1 MKHLHSKKAI
11 LSAMIIS
18 ALSFHTA
25 WAADP
30 APVNL
35 DLGKTVRMALDNNS
49 SIKISAAELDA
60 AKAEKDQALGARWG
74 SIDFSHYSGRTER
87 YQIAGSNASY
97 GTKNP
102 GNSHTNTVSITVPIF
117 TGGRLEGAI
126 KQAREN
132 LKYYQYGMDSSYQT
146 TRYNAEK
153 GYYDVLQAANTV
165 NLDKETVDRLAEHL
179 KNTQAQFAVGV
190 VAKADV
196 LRSEVELVDAQQTLT
211 QAENAYNINVATL
224 NNIIGLPTATPLNLS
239 QGLEYKPNSY
249 ALDNCVTYAM
259 ANRPE
264 IHQAEASVNMAKAA
278 QQQANAGNLPQVN
291 LEASN
296 EWSDTHFAGRKR
308 DNWALGVTLTQ
319 NIWDY
324 GVTAAKVREAKANV
338 VKAQESYRQIA
349 DEVRLAVRSSYLSM
363 REAEKRIKTTE
374 VAVAQAE
381 EDYRIAQL
389 RYSAGVG
396 TNTDVMDASVA
407 LTTAKNNYI
416 QALYDYNTNTA
427 LLEQN
432 MGVPVENN

>member
-153 GYYDVLQAANTV
+153 ATMMCCRLPIRSIWIRKPWTGWQNT
-165 NLDKETVDRLAEHL
+165 
-179 KNTQAQFAVGV
+179 
-190 VAKADV
+190 
-196 LRSEVELVDAQQTLT
+196 
-211 QAENAYNINVATL
+211 
-224 NNIIGLPTATPLNLS
+224 
-239 QGLEYKPNSY
+239 
-249 ALDNCVTYAM
+249 
-259 ANRPE
+259 
-264 IHQAEASVNMAKAA
+264 
-278 QQQANAGNLPQVN
+278 
-291 LEASN
+291 
-296 EWSDTHFAGRKR
+296 
-308 DNWALGVTLTQ
+308 
-319 NIWDY
+319 
-324 GVTAAKVREAKANV
+324 
-338 VKAQESYRQIA
+338 
-349 DEVRLAVRSSYLSM
+349 
-363 REAEKRIKTTE
+363 
-374 VAVAQAE
+374 
-381 EDYRIAQL
+381 
-389 RYSAGVG
+389 
-396 TNTDVMDASVA
+396 
-407 LTTAKNNYI
+407 
-416 QALYDYNTNTA
+416 
-427 LLEQN
+427 
-432 MGVPVENN
+432 

>member
-196 LRSEVELVDAQQTLT
+196 LRSEVELVEAQQTLT

-291 LEASN
+291 LGASN

>member
-165 NLDKETVDRLAEHL
+165 NLDKKTVDRLAEHL

-291 LEASN
+291 LGASN

>member
-291 LEASN
+291 LGASN

>member
-291 LEASN
+291 LGASN

-324 GVTAAKVREAKANV
+324 GVMAAKVREAKANV

>member
-1 MKHLHSKKAI
+1 
-11 LSAMIIS
+11 MIIS

-291 LEASN
+291 LGASN

-338 VKAQESYRQIA
+338 AKAQESYRQIA